1 MTVVTP
7 TESRNGVPRSLF
19 RPSWIPSGAKVLLHA
34 TRSKGALGYSPEVA
48 VIAVGEVKTVV
59 SGLDALTGL
68 ETYREELDLKVDS
81 AVPLGVK
88 DGQERNII
96 MLVDRLVG

>member
-1 MTVVTP
+1 M
-7 TESRNGVPRSLF
+7 
-19 RPSWIPSGAKVLLHA
+19 
-34 TRSKGALGYSPEVA
+34 
-48 VIAVGEVKTVV
+48 IAVGDVKTVV

-68 ETYREELDLKVDS
+68 ETYREELDLKVES